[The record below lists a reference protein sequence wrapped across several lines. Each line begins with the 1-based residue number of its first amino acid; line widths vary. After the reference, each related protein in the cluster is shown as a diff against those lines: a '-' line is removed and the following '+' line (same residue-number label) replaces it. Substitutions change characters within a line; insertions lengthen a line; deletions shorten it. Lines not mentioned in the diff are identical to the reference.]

1 MFIVA
6 PTVILLLVA
15 IRIHLFRLDEWRIDK
30 RANCAKKRMLY
41 LIGFGAKVCFR
52 VLWPTAG

>member
-6 PTVILLLVA
+6 SIAILLLVA
-15 IRIHLFRLDEWRIDK
+15 IQTRLFRLGEWRIDK

-52 VLWPTAG
+52 A

>member
-15 IRIHLFRLDEWRIDK
+15 IRTPFFRLDEWRIDK
-30 RANCAKKRMLY
+30 RANCAKKRML
-41 LIGFGAKVCFR
+41 LSIDFGAKVYFR
-52 VLWPTAG
+52 VQWLIVG